1 MKTVQIGILGLGTV
15 GAGTAETLIRQR
27 DLIRARTGMDLM
39 LKKAADLDLDRDF
52 GFDLPNDILTTDAE
66 EVILDPEI
74 AIVVELIGGTSIAKT
89 FILRALEAGK
99 CVVTANK
106 ALLAE
111 HGPELIAAAEKA
123 GSDLF
128 FEASVA
134 GGIPIIKALREGLV
148 ANPVKRICGIMNGTC
163 NYILTRMEREGI
175 AFDEVLKEAQDLGYA
190 EAEPSLDVDGWDT
203 AHKAVILAQ
212 IAFGIPVTLEDLQV
226 SGIRNIDPTDVTN
239 AAELGYRIKLLAV
252 LDSEKEGVSVSVQPV
267 LIPIDHMLAGV
278 ELNFNAV
285 LVDGDVVD
293 ETLYYGKGAGRL
305 PTASAV
311 VADIVD
317 AARDVDTP
325 HRIPLRWKSDP
336 APRLIPSGERQER
349 SYLRLSLKDAPG
361 TLANVADVLGHNG
374 VSITSLLQHEDR
386 TEEGF
391 APVVILTSEAPVSS
405 MEKALNELDSLDEV
419 GAIKTRYRVEELGV
433 AQCKT

>member
-1 MKTVQIGILGLGTV
+1 MKTVQVGILGLGTV

-27 DLIRARTGMDLM
+27 ALIQARTGVDLE
-39 LKKAADLDLDRDF
+39 LKKAADLNIDRDF
-52 GFDLPNDILTTDAE
+52 GFDLPKELLTTEVADILQ
-66 EVILDPEI
+66 DPDI
-74 AIVVELIGGTSIAKT
+74 QIVVELIGGTGIAKT
-89 FILRALEAGK
+89 LTLQALEAGK
-99 CVVTANK
+99 SVVTANK

-123 GSDLF
+123 GVDLL

-148 ANPVKRICGIMNGTC
+148 ANPVSRICGIMNGTC

-175 AFDEVLKEAQDLGYA
+175 AFDDVLKEAQDLGYA

-212 IAFGIPVTLEDLQV
+212 MAFGIPVTLDDLQV
-226 SGIRNIDPTDVTN
+226 SGIRNIDPDDVTN

-252 LDSEKEGVSVSVQPV
+252 LDQEAGGVSVSVQPV
-267 LIPIDHMLAGV
+267 LIPVDHLLAKV
-278 ELNFNAV
+278 DMSFNAV

-317 AARDVDTP
+317 AARDLDAT
-325 HRIPLRWKSDP
+325 HRIPLVWNNGEAPTLVP
-336 APRLIPSGERQER
+336 AGERKER

-361 TLANVADVLGHNG
+361 TLAKVTEVLGRNG
-374 VSITSLLQHEDR
+374 ISIRSLIQHETRSED
-386 TEEGF
+386 GF
-391 APVVILTSEAPVSS
+391 APVVILTDEAPVAS
-405 MEKALNELDSLDEV
+405 MDASLEELGGLDEV
-419 GAIKTRYRVEELGV
+419 GSDHIRYRVEELG
-433 AQCKT
+433 

>member
-15 GAGTAETLIRQR
+15 GAGTAETLICQR
-27 DLIRARTGMDLM
+27 SLIQARTGIDLV

-52 GFDLPNDILTTDAE
+52 GFDLPRDILTTDAD

-74 AIVVELIGGTSIAKT
+74 HIVVELIGGTTIAKT
-89 FILRALEAGK
+89 FTLKALEAGK
-99 CVVTANK
+99 SVVTANK

-123 GSDLF
+123 GADLF

-175 AFDEVLKEAQDLGYA
+175 AFDDVLGEAQALGYA

-212 IAFGIPVTLEDLQV
+212 IAFGIPVTLDDLQV
-226 SGIRNIDPTDVTN
+226 DGIRDIDPSDVTN

-252 LDSEKEGVSVSVQPV
+252 LDSEEQGVSVSVQPV

-278 ELNFNAV
+278 DMSFNAV
-285 LVDGDVVD
+285 LVDGEVVD

-317 AARDVDTP
+317 AARDVGSA
-325 HRIPLRWKSDP
+325 HRIPLSWSADP
-336 APRLIPSGERQER
+336 APALVPQGERKER

-361 TLANVADVLGHNG
+361 TLAKVADVLGKNG
-374 VSITSLLQHEDR
+374 VSITSLIQHESR
-386 TEEGF
+386 TEDGF
-391 APVVILTSEAPVSS
+391 APVVLLTDEAPVASI
-405 MEKALNELDSLDEV
+405 ETALTALDSLDEV
-419 GAIKTRYRVEELGV
+419 GSDKIRYRVEELG
-433 AQCKT
+433 